1 MAEEIRQLQRALET
15 RDVIGQAK
23 GMLMERFDIDAAAAF
38 DLQVRLSQTLSTPL
52 AEPAH
57 KLIQIDHPNR

>member
-23 GMLMERFDIDAAAAF
+23 RMLMERFDIDAAAAF
-38 DLQVRLSQTLSTPL
+38 DLLVRLSQTSNTPL
-52 AEPAH
+52 AELAH